1 MVDNVEIHQL
11 GDFKKNEPVVA
22 TMENDGKKYRIDGK
36 YTGERSVKVVR
47 DISLPDDHREL
58 CDEFEEALNK
68 IVKTKK
74 LESLF

>member
-1 MVDNVEIHQL
+1 MWKFINQ
-11 GDFKKNEPVVA
+11 DFKKNEPVVA
-22 TMENDGKKYRIDGK
+22 TMENDGKNTAQMENIQEK
-36 YTGERSVKVVR
+36 RSVKVVR